1 MPIDRGLVK
10 TEYGQIHFRVAG
22 QGPTVLI
29 SHINQQ
35 SSAVMTELLEALAPS
50 MRAIAFDYPSHG
62 MSDHVA
68 AQPSIRDY
76 AVAGLRVLDAVGGG
90 PVHLIGEATGAAVC
104 TEFASLFP
112 DRVLTATLVNCPYYP
127 DRRVVERNHGPLKDG
142 LRPADESGF
151 PMTRTLTFLLERD
164 PSHAPVNPSQSWMD
178 RINQAQI
185 EAGRDRWQA
194 LDALGAYDLAAG
206 LQKMRCPVQI
216 LMGEHFHYTSHL
228 GELQEMAGD
237 AVGEIIP
244 GARFCATWEHAAAI
258 AAKMVRFTGAV

>member
-1 MPIDRGLVK
+1 MQIDRGLVQ
-10 TEYGQIHFRVAG
+10 TEYGHIHYRVAG
-22 QGPTVLI
+22 QGPTALI

-35 SSAVMTELLEALAPS
+35 SSAVMIELIEALAPR
-50 MRAIAFDYPSHG
+50 MRAVAFDYPSHG
-62 MSDHVA
+62 VSDHVS

-76 AVAGLRVLDAVGGG
+76 AVAGLRVIDALGGG
-90 PVHLIGEATGAAVC
+90 SVHLLGEATGAAVSA
-104 TEFASLFP
+104 EFAGLFP

-151 PMTRTLTFLLERD
+151 PMTRTLSFLLERD
-164 PSHAPVNPSQSWMD
+164 PSHAPVNPNQSWMD
-178 RINQAQI
+178 RINCAQI

-206 LQKMRCPVQI
+206 LGKMRCPVQI

-228 GELQEMAGD
+228 VELQQMAGD
-237 AVGEIIP
+237 AVGAIIP
-244 GARFCATWEHAAAI
+244 GARFCATWEHAAGI
-258 AAKMVRFTGAV
+258 AAEVVRFTAAG